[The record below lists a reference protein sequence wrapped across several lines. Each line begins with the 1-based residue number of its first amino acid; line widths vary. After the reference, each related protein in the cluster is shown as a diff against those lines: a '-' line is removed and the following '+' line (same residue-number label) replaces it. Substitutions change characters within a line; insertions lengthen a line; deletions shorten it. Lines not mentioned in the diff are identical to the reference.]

1 MNINL
6 LKLYASEFKKR
17 EKKTALITFAIGWG
31 ALSLLLLMSFGRGLS
46 NQFRIG
52 ASGLGVDLIMF
63 TGGQTSKLYQGLPKG
78 RRVRLYPDDID
89 LLRKQIPEIK
99 LVTGEYYT
107 NMTLKYKGKE
117 TNRTVNGVEPAFGIL
132 RSTQA
137 LLGGRFINDL
147 DNKGSR
153 RVVFLG
159 WKLANQL
166 FKGENPVGKVMK
178 IQNQP
183 FTVIGVMKKKL
194 QMGNYQGL
202 AYDQAY
208 IPFSTFS
215 NLYAQDFVDRIHIQP
230 IHKKY
235 SRMVEE
241 RAREVLGRKYRFDYK
256 DNYAVGCWNTIDNG
270 ETREKVFVGIEI
282 FLAIIGGLTLLIG
295 AVGVTNLMYATVKER
310 TNEIGVKMAL
320 GARRRHVVMQFMLEA
335 LMIFVKGTSWGVM
348 LAFNIVSLIRLI
360 PMSFEMASIQSYLLR
375 PDFAPDILLAFIG
388 AMGIIV
394 FIAGIFPALKA
405 SKQNPVDAL
414 RYE

>member
-63 TGGQTSKLYQGLPKG
+63 TGGQTSRLYQGLPKG
-78 RRVRLYPDDID
+78 RRVRLYPDDIE

-99 LVTGEYYT
+99 MVTGEYYT
-107 NMTLKYKGKE
+107 TMTLKYKGKE
-117 TNRTVNGVEPAFGIL
+117 TNRTVNGVEPAFGVL
-132 RSTQA
+132 RSTIA
-137 LLGGRFINDL
+137 NLGGRFINDL
-147 DNKGSR
+147 DNSGSR

-159 WKLANQL
+159 WKLANEM
-166 FKGENPVGKVMK
+166 FKGEDPVGKLIK

-183 FTVIGVMKKKL
+183 FTVIGIMKKKL

-202 AYDQAY
+202 SYDQAY

-230 IHKKY
+230 VSKEY
-235 SRMVEE
+235 SRLVE
-241 RAREVLGRKYRFDYK
+241 RKAREVLGVKYRFDPD
-256 DNYAVGCWNTIDNG
+256 DNYAVGCWNTINNG

-282 FLAIIGGLTLLIG
+282 FLAVIGGLTLLIG

-320 GARRRHVVMQFMLEA
+320 GARRSHVVMQFMLEA
-335 LMIFVKGTSWGVM
+335 LMIFVKGTSWGVL
-348 LAFNIVSLIRLI
+348 LAFNIVSLIKLI
-360 PMSFEMASIQSYLLR
+360 PMGYEMTSIKSYLLR

-388 AMGIIV
+388 AMGILV
-394 FIAGIFPALKA
+394 FISGIFPALKA